1 MYSPVKNPR
10 IYVAGHN
17 GMVGSAICRRLK
29 RAGHSVVL
37 PEKRVDLCNQQE
49 SSRLIA
55 TMKPDWIFLA
65 AAKVGGINAND
76 KYPAVFIYA
85 NLMIQTNVLH
95 AAYLSGGKKVLIL
108 GSSCIYPKFAPQPMN
123 EKSLLSGYLEP
134 TNQAYAVAK
143 IAGII
148 MAQSYNRQHG
158 TNFISV
164 MPTNL
169 YGPND
174 NFDLENSHVI
184 PALLRKIQE
193 AKIHGAEFVEIWGTG
208 NPRREFLHVDD
219 LADACFFLMENY
231 NSSEIINI
239 GAGEDIQISE
249 LAALIKEVI
258 GYEGE
263 MRFNRDM
270 PDGTPRKLLD
280 VSRLNS
286 LGWKPS
292 ISFREGLVATYKWYL
307 ENQDRLRK

>member
-1 MYSPVKNPR
+1 
-10 IYVAGHN
+10 
-17 GMVGSAICRRLK
+17 
-29 RAGHSVVL
+29 
-37 PEKRVDLCNQQE
+37 
-49 SSRLIA
+49 
-55 TMKPDWIFLA
+55 
-65 AAKVGGINAND
+65 
-76 KYPAVFIYA
+76 
-85 NLMIQTNVLH
+85 
-95 AAYLSGGKKVLIL
+95 
-108 GSSCIYPKFAPQPMN
+108 
-123 EKSLLSGYLEP
+123 
-134 TNQAYAVAK
+134 
-143 IAGII
+143 
-148 MAQSYNRQHG
+148 MAQSYNIQYR

-169 YGPND
+169 YGPHD
-174 NFDLENSHVI
+174 NFDLENTHVI
-184 PALLRKIQE
+184 PALLRKIHE
-193 AKIHGAEFVEIWGTG
+193 AKISGAGFVEIWGTG

-219 LADACFFLMENY
+219 LADACVFLMENY

-249 LAALIKEVI
+249 LAALIKEVV
-258 GYEGE
+258 GYEGD

>member
-1 MYSPVKNPR
+1 
-10 IYVAGHN
+10 
-17 GMVGSAICRRLK
+17 
-29 RAGHSVVL
+29 
-37 PEKRVDLCNQQE
+37 
-49 SSRLIA
+49 
-55 TMKPDWIFLA
+55 
-65 AAKVGGINAND
+65 
-76 KYPAVFIYA
+76 
-85 NLMIQTNVLH
+85 MIQTNVLH
-95 AAYLSGGKKVLIL
+95 AAYLSGVKKVLIL
-108 GSSCIYPKFAPQPMN
+108 GSSCIYPKLAPQPIN

-169 YGPND
+169 YGPHD

-184 PALLRKIQE
+184 PALLRKIHE
-193 AKIHGAEFVEIWGTG
+193 AKTRGAEFVEIWGTG